1 MAQSMCGLPMLSRT
15 SRFQQILTSAIQRN
29 GSWAL
34 SWLERAW
41 CHGLQV
47 IQKNRRKIINQ
58 QYHTAASFQYIG
70 KKRTLTCVSLPFI
83 AGWLLLLLAKNSAM
97 LLMGR
102 FTTINQCPS
111 VHRMSLKVHHWLLWW
126 NVFIG
131 CPRLLCRDSR
141 DQIPGSTGV
150 PDAGYGVPGNALC
163 QHQLLH

>member
-1 MAQSMCGLPMLSRT
+1 MWPSNALQDFQIPSDIDISHSKEWVVSTFMIGAGLVPWFAGNT
-15 SRFQQILTSAIQRN
+15 
-29 GSWAL
+29 
-34 SWLERAW
+34 
-41 CHGLQV
+41 
-47 IQKNRRKIINQ
+47 KKRRKIINQ
-58 QYHTAASFQYIG
+58 KYHTAASFQYIG

-102 FTTINQCPS
+102 CTTIHQCPS
-111 VHRMSLKVHHWLLWW
+111 VQRMSLKVHHWLLWW